1 MKNIYLIRHAQSAA
15 NAMPS
20 HGGLVSYR
28 NAEIPITELGQTQ
41 AASLAQWL
49 REHTPQPDAVFVSPY
64 LRTQQTAR
72 PYLEQSSLKAEVL
85 HDLHEFNYLSFAHI
99 DGQNFT
105 RLKQLSEAYWQRNDP
120 DYRDGED
127 CDSFASFY
135 RRIADTRAHFRRLPD
150 GNYTVFG
157 HGFWIGLL
165 LWQLIGRNHGIDMH
179 HFRTFELQV
188 RPRNTEVFLL
198 RIDDTDSETI
208 TKIRRLHDQEHL
220 EAA

>member
-20 HGGLVSYR
+20 HGGLVTYR
-28 NAEIPITELGQTQ
+28 NADIPITELGQTQ

-85 HDLHEFNYLSFAHI
+85 HDLHEFNYLSFANI

-135 RRIADTRAHFRRLPD
+135 RRIADTRAVRLTPGGVVGLAGAGISLRLPC
-150 GNYTVFG
+150 GP
-157 HGFWIGLL
+157 GLPEGAG
-165 LWQLIGRNHGIDMH
+165 QH
-179 HFRTFELQV
+179 HALDHVQDDQRDSQQSDRV
-188 RPRNTEVFLL
+188 DRRDL
-198 RIDDTDSETI
+198 RRQEEQ
-208 TKIRRLHDQEHL
+208 DQDRSRH
-220 EAA
+220 

>member
-1 MKNIYLIRHAQSAA
+1 M
-15 NAMPS
+15 
-20 HGGLVSYR
+20 
-28 NAEIPITELGQTQ
+28 
-41 AASLAQWL
+41 
-49 REHTPQPDAVFVSPY
+49 
-64 LRTQQTAR
+64 
-72 PYLEQSSLKAEVL
+72 
-85 HDLHEFNYLSFAHI
+85 
-99 DGQNFT
+99 
-105 RLKQLSEAYWQRNDP
+105 
-120 DYRDGED
+120 
-127 CDSFASFY
+127 
-135 RRIADTRAHFRRLPD
+135 PD